1 MKAPIIVLFDGV
13 CNLCNGV
20 VRFIVHHDPEGRFRF
35 AAQQSEVGQALL
47 RRYGVAS
54 NQALADSVVVIAGG
68 RVLLE
73 SDAALEI
80 LRHLPGYRWLYGL
93 RHLPRPL
100 RDGLYRLVARHRYR
114 LFGRQKSCLVPTPE
128 LRERFLEGPH

>member
-1 MKAPIIVLFDGV
+1 MESHTVVLFDGV

-20 VRFIVHHDPEGRFRF
+20 VRFILRHDPEGRFRF

-47 RRYGVAS
+47 RRYGLGGTP
-54 NQALADSVVVIAGG
+54 LADSVVVIEGN
-68 RVLLE
+68 RVYLE
-73 SDAALEI
+73 SDAALAI
-80 LRHLPGYRWLYGL
+80 LRRLPGYAWLYAL

-114 LFGRQKSCLVPTPE
+114 IFGRQEACWRPTPE
-128 LRERFLEGPH
+128 LKERFLDGGAG